1 MPRIRPL
8 PPLLINQIAA
18 GEVIER
24 PASVVKE
31 LLENSLDAGA
41 RQIVVELEQAGIKC
55 IRVRDDGSGIGPDDL
70 ALAVSRHATS
80 KISSLND
87 LESVASLGF
96 RGEALPSI
104 ASVARLE
111 VISRQ
116 QGAEHGWR
124 LCADGTDQTGAP
136 EPAAHPIGTSVE
148 VRDLFYRVPARRK
161 FLRTERTEL
170 GHIEQLIRRM
180 ALARADVGFRV
191 QHNGRELFDLR
202 ANPEARP
209 LVLDDPAADRDIGD
223 NTDGY
228 PSWSGTRAERLRSL
242 LGDAFVE
249 HALEVDE
256 QAVGLAL
263 QGWVARPAFSRSQ
276 TDLQFFFVNGR
287 MVRGKLVAHAV
298 RQAFQDVLHQ
308 GRHPAYVLYLQ
319 LDPRQVDV
327 NVHPAK
333 HEVRFRE
340 GRQVHDFL
348 FRSLHRRL
356 ADGVEQGL
364 ASGRI
369 ATEPALNGAAD
380 DRQAS
385 SAGLEAG
392 ATSTV
397 SGAVA
402 PNQPRLSLRISDG
415 RNAYAAALA
424 LQMPDA
430 AVDGNLESVVAASGL
445 DCSCDPQAVGRGR
458 SEAGFAPGLEAD
470 LADAG
475 IAGAKA
481 GGAEAGGEES
491 DQDASLPPLGFAIG
505 QLNGVYILAQAAD
518 GLILVDM
525 HAAHERIGYERLKT
539 SWGQGE
545 VQQQPLLVPLAVAV
559 SAREADLAEEQQ
571 ELLAMLGMSID
582 RVGPERLL
590 IRAIP
595 AILGA
600 AKPEQLLRDLL
611 ADLVAEGS
619 SDRIR
624 AEINRVLSTMAC
636 HGAVRANRRLTL
648 PEMNA
653 LLRAMER
660 TERADQCNHGR
671 PTWVK
676 LSHQALDKLFWRGR

>member
-1 MPRIRPL
+1 MSRIRPL

-41 RQIVVELEQAGIKC
+41 RQITVELEQAGIKC
-55 IRVRDDGSGIGPDDL
+55 IRVRDDGSGIGRDDL
-70 ALAVSRHATS
+70 VLAVSRHATS

-87 LESVASLGF
+87 LEAVASLGF

-111 VISRQ
+111 VGSRQ
-116 QGAEHGWR
+116 QEAEHGWR
-124 LCADGTDQTGAP
+124 LCADGTDQVGEP
-136 EPAAHPIGTSVE
+136 EPAAHPIGTTIE

-202 ANPEARP
+202 ASPEERSLSAP
-209 LVLDDPAADRDIGD
+209 EPAEEQAEGPVAGW
-223 NTDGY
+223 TTAWAG
-228 PSWSGTRAERLRSL
+228 PRAERLQTL
-242 LGDAFVE
+242 LGEAFVE

-263 QGWVARPAFSRSQ
+263 NGWVARPAFSRSQ
-276 TDLQFFFVNGR
+276 ADLQFFFVNGR
-287 MVRGKLVAHAV
+287 MVRDKLVAHAV
-298 RQAFQDVLHQ
+298 RQAFQDVLHH

-333 HEVRFRE
+333 QEVRFRE

-356 ADGVEQGL
+356 ADGLERGL
-364 ASGRI
+364 ASGATASEPAVDSSEAETGPALTG
-369 ATEPALNGAAD
+369 ATEGAPAP
-380 DRQAS
+380 
-385 SAGLEAG
+385 
-392 ATSTV
+392 T
-397 SGAVA
+397 
-402 PNQPRLSLRISDG
+402 QPRLPLRVSDG
-415 RNAYAAALA
+415 RSAYEAALA

-430 AVDGNLESVVAASGL
+430 APAGTRDPALAVSRPDGEDAAGRDSPPVSTG
-445 DCSCDPQAVGRGR
+445 DRGGDRVGRLDQR
-458 SEAGFAPGLEAD
+458 PGQELGSVGPIEGSGD
-470 LADAG
+470 
-475 IAGAKA
+475 
-481 GGAEAGGEES
+481 
-491 DQDASLPPLGFAIG
+491 DQEQQDLPPLGFAIG
-505 QLNGVYILAQAAD
+505 QLNGVYILAQGAD

-525 HAAHERIGYERLKT
+525 HAAHERIGYERLKLG
-539 SWGQGE
+539 WGQGE

-559 SAREADLAEEQQ
+559 SAREAALAEEQQ
-571 ELLAMLGMSID
+571 ELLSRLGISVD
-582 RVGPERLL
+582 RLGPERLL
-590 IRAIP
+590 LRAIP
-595 AILGA
+595 AILSA
-600 AKPEQLLRDLL
+600 ADPEQLLRDLL
-611 ADLVAEGS
+611 ADLIAEGA

-624 AEINRVLSTMAC
+624 DEINRVLSTMAC
-636 HGAVRANRRLTL
+636 HGAVRANRQLTL

-676 LSHQALDKLFWRGR
+676 LTHQELDKLFWRGR

>member
-1 MPRIRPL
+1 MPSIRQL

-41 RQIVVELEQAGIKC
+41 RQIQIELEQAGIKR
-55 IRVRDDGSGIGPDDL
+55 ISVRDDGSGISPDDL
-70 ALAVSRHATS
+70 ALAVARHATS

-87 LESVASLGF
+87 LEAVVSLGF

-111 VISRQ
+111 VISRE

-124 LCADGTDQTGAP
+124 LSADGTDHSMEP
-136 EPAAHPIGTSVE
+136 EPAAHPVGTSVE
-148 VRDLFYRVPARRK
+148 ARDLFYRVPARRK

-180 ALARADVGFRV
+180 ALARSDVGFRV

-202 ANPEARP
+202 AAPRPESGPEPETQP
-209 LVLDDPAADRDIGD
+209 LFATV
-223 NTDGY
+223 
-228 PSWSGTRAERLRSL
+228 RAERLRTL
-242 LGDAFVE
+242 LGEAFVE
-249 HALEVDE
+249 QALEVDE

-263 QGWVARPAFSRSQ
+263 RGWVARPAFSRSQ
-276 TDLQFFFVNGR
+276 ADQQFFFVNGR
-287 MVRGKLVAHAV
+287 MVRDKLVAHAV

-356 ADGVEQGL
+356 SDRVGQGSPQGRLLADPGL
-364 ASGRI
+364 SG
-369 ATEPALNGAAD
+369 LGD
-380 DRQAS
+380 D
-385 SAGLEAG
+385 EHPE
-392 ATSTV
+392 STTARDSV
-397 SGAVA
+397 SA
-402 PNQPRLSLRISDG
+402 PNQARLRSRISDG
-415 RNAYAAALA
+415 RSAYAAALG
-424 LQMPDA
+424 LQMPDPAPA
-430 AVDGNLESVVAASGL
+430 AALDPTLAASRLDRSDAAGL
-445 DCSCDPQAVGRGR
+445 D
-458 SEAGFAPGLEAD
+458 GLS
-470 LADAG
+470 
-475 IAGAKA
+475 
-481 GGAEAGGEES
+481 AEAGHVSADPG
-491 DQDASLPPLGFAIG
+491 LPPLGFAIG
-505 QLNGVYILAQAAD
+505 QLNGVYILAQCAD

-525 HAAHERIGYERLKT
+525 HAAHERVGYERLK
-539 SWGQGE
+539 SGWGQGA
-545 VQQQPLLVPLAVAV
+545 VQQQPLLVPIAVAV
-559 SAREADLAEEQQ
+559 STREADLAEDQQ
-571 ELLAMLGMSID
+571 GLLSRLGVDVD

-590 IRAIP
+590 LRAIP
-595 AILGA
+595 AILSGA
-600 AKPEQLLRDLL
+600 DPEQLLRDLL
-611 ADLVAEGS
+611 ADLVAEGT
-619 SDRIR
+619 SDRVC
-624 AEINRVLSTMAC
+624 AEINQVLSTMAC
-636 HGAVRANRRLTL
+636 HGAVRANRQLTL

-671 PTWVK
+671 PTWIK
-676 LSHQALDKLFWRGR
+676 LRHQDLDRLFWRGR

>member
-1 MPRIRPL
+1 MPRIRSL
-8 PPLLINQIAA
+8 PPLLVNQIAA

-41 RQIVVELEQAGIKC
+41 RQIVIELEQAGIKRIC
-55 IRVRDDGSGIGPDDL
+55 VRDDGSGIGPDDL

-80 KISSLND
+80 KISSLHD

-111 VISRQ
+111 VISRE

-124 LCADGTDQTGAP
+124 LSADGTDCVGEAA
-136 EPAAHPIGTSVE
+136 PAAHPVGTSVE

-202 ANPEARP
+202 AAPEPLSARA
-209 LVLDDPAADRDIGD
+209 LDQ
-223 NTDGY
+223 
-228 PSWSGTRAERLRSL
+228 RLQTL
-242 LGDAFVE
+242 LGETFVQ

-263 QGWVARPAFSRSQ
+263 SGWVARPAFSRSQ

-287 MVRGKLVAHAV
+287 MVRDKLVAHAV
-298 RQAFQDVLHQ
+298 RQAFQDVLHH

-356 ADGVEQGL
+356 ADSCEQGE
-364 ASGRI
+364 AQARI
-369 ATEPALNGAAD
+369 AVDPALTGPGAEEQPVTAAAEV
-380 DRQAS
+380 R
-385 SAGLEAG
+385 
-392 ATSTV
+392 
-397 SGAVA
+397 A
-402 PNQPRLSLRISDG
+402 PTQSRLPLRISDG
-415 RNAYAAALA
+415 RSTYAAALA

-430 AVDGNLESVVAASGL
+430 VPDGTLDPALAAALLDRGEVAGL
-445 DCSCDPQAVGRGR
+445 DSRPT
-458 SEAGFAPGLEAD
+458 SSAD
-470 LADAG
+470 LSADLSAG
-475 IAGAKA
+475 LGDSLTQ
-481 GGAEAGGEES
+481 GWGNVGPEGSGDDRES
-491 DQDASLPPLGFAIG
+491 DRELPPLGFAIG
-505 QLNGVYILAQAAD
+505 QLSGVYILSQGAD

-525 HAAHERIGYERLKT
+525 HAAHERIGYERLKAG
-539 SWGQGE
+539 WGQGA
-545 VQQQPLLVPLAVAV
+545 VQQQPLLVPIAVAV
-559 SAREADLAEEQQ
+559 SGREADLAEEQQ
-571 ELLAMLGMSID
+571 ELLSTLGVSVD

-590 IRAIP
+590 LRAIP
-595 AILGA
+595 AILSGA
-600 AKPEQLLRDLL
+600 DPEQLLRDLL

-619 SDRIR
+619 SDRVR

-636 HGAVRANRRLTL
+636 HGAVRANRQLTL

-671 PTWVK
+671 PTWIK
-676 LSHQALDKLFWRGR
+676 LSLQALDRLFWRGR

>member
-1 MPRIRPL
+1 MPRIRSL
-8 PPLLINQIAA
+8 PPLLVNQIAA

-41 RQIVVELEQAGIKC
+41 RQIVVELEQAGIKRIC
-55 IRVRDDGSGIGPDDL
+55 VRDDGSGIGHEDL
-70 ALAVSRHATS
+70 VLAVSRHATS
-80 KISSLND
+80 KISSLHD

-111 VISRQ
+111 VISRE

-124 LCADGTDQTGAP
+124 LSADGTDCAGETA
-136 EPAAHPIGTSVE
+136 PAAHPVGTSVE

-202 ANPEARP
+202 AAPAPESLSAQAR
-209 LVLDDPAADRDIGD
+209 G
-223 NTDGY
+223 
-228 PSWSGTRAERLRSL
+228 ERLQTL
-242 LGDAFVE
+242 LGETFVQ

-263 QGWVARPAFSRSQ
+263 SGWVARPAFSRSQ

-287 MVRGKLVAHAV
+287 MVRDKLVAHAV
-298 RQAFQDVLHQ
+298 RQAFHDVLHH

-356 ADGVEQGL
+356 ADSCEQGR
-364 ASGRI
+364 AQARI
-369 ATEPALNGAAD
+369 AADPALAGPGAEEQPVA
-380 DRQAS
+380 A
-385 SAGLEAG
+385 
-392 ATSTV
+392 ATAAEVT
-397 SGAVA
+397 A
-402 PNQPRLSLRISDG
+402 PTQSRLPLRISDG
-415 RNAYAAALA
+415 RSAYAAALA

-430 AVDGNLESVVAASGL
+430 APDGTLDPALAAALFDRGEAAGL
-445 DCSCDPQAVGRGR
+445 DSRPDARPVCSGDLR
-458 SEAGFAPGLEAD
+458 SALGESLTQGWGD
-470 LADAG
+470 V
-475 IAGAKA
+475 
-481 GGAEAGGEES
+481 GAEASGDDRDSHQE
-491 DQDASLPPLGFAIG
+491 LPPLGFAIG
-505 QLNGVYILAQAAD
+505 QLSGVYILSQGAD

-525 HAAHERIGYERLKT
+525 HAAHERIGYERLKAG
-539 SWGQGE
+539 WGQGA
-545 VQQQPLLVPLAVAV
+545 VQQQPLLVPIAVAV
-559 SAREADLAEEQQ
+559 SGREADLAEEQQ
-571 ELLAMLGMSID
+571 ELLTMLGVSVD

-590 IRAIP
+590 LRAIP
-595 AILGA
+595 AILSGA
-600 AKPEQLLRDLL
+600 DPEQLLRDLL

-619 SDRIR
+619 SDRVR

-636 HGAVRANRRLTL
+636 HGAVRANRQLTL

-660 TERADQCNHGR
+660 TARADQCNHGR

-676 LSHQALDKLFWRGR
+676 LPLQALDRLFWRGR

>member
-1 MPRIRPL
+1 MPGIHSL
-8 PPLLINQIAA
+8 SPLLINQIAA

-31 LLENSLDAGA
+31 LIENSLDAGA
-41 RQIVVELEQAGIKC
+41 RQISVELEQAGIKR
-55 IRVRDDGSGIGPDDL
+55 ILVRDDGCGISRDDL

-80 KISSLND
+80 KISSLDD
-87 LESVASLGF
+87 LEAVASLGF
-96 RGEALPSI
+96 RGEALPSM

-111 VISRQ
+111 LISREP
-116 QGAEHGWR
+116 GAEHGWR
-124 LCADGTDQTGAP
+124 LSADGSDDVGEPA
-136 EPAAHPIGTSVE
+136 PAAHPVGTSVE
-148 VRDLFYRVPARRK
+148 VSDLFYRVPARRK

-202 ANPEARP
+202 ACLNPVPLVTEARP
-209 LVLDDPAADRDIGD
+209 EGGADAGAEGS
-223 NTDGY
+223 TEG
-228 PSWSGTRAERLRSL
+228 RAQAWARAPVERLQAL
-242 LGDAFVE
+242 LGEAFVE
-249 HALEVDE
+249 QALAVDE

-263 QGWVARPAFSRSQ
+263 RGWVARPAFSRSQ

-287 MVRGKLVAHAV
+287 MVRDKLVAHAI

-333 HEVRFRE
+333 QEVRFRE

-356 ADGVEQGL
+356 AEGIGDTLSSQHPATVPACQARDQGL
-364 ASGRI
+364 SGSS
-369 ATEPALNGAAD
+369 LSQGAASVPTPT
-380 DRQAS
+380 QS
-385 SAGLEAG
+385 
-392 ATSTV
+392 
-397 SGAVA
+397 
-402 PNQPRLSLRISDG
+402 RLPLRISDG
-415 RNAYAAALA
+415 RSAYAAALA

-430 AVDGNLESVVAASGL
+430 APASVLDPELAGPGGEPRGAGELAPAAAS
-445 DCSCDPQAVGRGR
+445 
-458 SEAGFAPGLEAD
+458 D
-470 LADAG
+470 LHR
-475 IAGAKA
+475 
-481 GGAEAGGEES
+481 EQEQE
-491 DQDASLPPLGFAIG
+491 QDLPPLGFAIG
-505 QLNGVYILAQAAD
+505 QLNGVYILAQGAD

-525 HAAHERIGYERLKT
+525 HAAHERIGYERLKRGW
-539 SWGQGE
+539 SQGE
-545 VQQQPLLVPLAVAV
+545 VLQQPLLVPIAVAV

-571 ELLAMLGMSID
+571 GLLATLGVSVD

-590 IRAIP
+590 LRAIP
-595 AILGA
+595 AILSGA
-600 AKPEQLLRDLL
+600 DPEQLLRDLL
-611 ADLVAEGS
+611 ADLLAEGS
-619 SDRIR
+619 SDRVR

-636 HGAVRANRRLTL
+636 HGAVRANRQLTL

-653 LLRAMER
+653 LLRSMER

-671 PTWVK
+671 PTWIK
-676 LSHQALDKLFWRGR
+676 LSHQELDRLFWRGR

>member
-1 MPRIRPL
+1 MPRIHSL
-8 PPLLINQIAA
+8 PPLLVNQIAA

-41 RQIVVELEQAGIKC
+41 RQIVVELEQAGIKR
-55 IRVRDDGSGIGPDDL
+55 IGVRDDGSGIGAEDL

-80 KISSLND
+80 KISSLHD

-111 VISRQ
+111 VISRE

-124 LCADGTDQTGAP
+124 LSADGTDCAGEVA
-136 EPAAHPIGTSVE
+136 PAAHPIGTSVE

-202 ANPEARP
+202 AAPESEP
-209 LVLDDPAADRDIGD
+209 LSAHACG
-223 NTDGY
+223 
-228 PSWSGTRAERLRSL
+228 ERLQTL
-242 LGDAFVE
+242 LGETFVQ

-263 QGWVARPAFSRSQ
+263 SGWVARPAFSRSQ
-276 TDLQFFFVNGR
+276 ADLQFFFVNGR
-287 MVRGKLVAHAV
+287 MVRDKLVAHAV
-298 RQAFQDVLHQ
+298 RQAFQDVLHH

-356 ADGVEQGL
+356 AGSCEQGG
-364 ASGRI
+364 AQARI
-369 ATEPALNGAAD
+369 AADPAL
-380 DRQAS
+380 
-385 SAGLEAG
+385 AGLG
-392 ATSTV
+392 AEEQP
-397 SGAVA
+397 VA
-402 PNQPRLSLRISDG
+402 AATAAEVTAPTQSRLPLRISDG
-415 RNAYAAALA
+415 RSAYAAALA

-430 AVDGNLESVVAASGL
+430 APDGTLDPALAAALLDRGEAAGL
-445 DCSCDPQAVGRGR
+445 DSWPASSADPRAGLGENLTQGWDNVGPEGSGDDR
-458 SEAGFAPGLEAD
+458 D
-470 LADAG
+470 
-475 IAGAKA
+475 
-481 GGAEAGGEES
+481 S
-491 DQDASLPPLGFAIG
+491 DQELPPLGFAIG
-505 QLNGVYILAQAAD
+505 QLSGVYILSQGAD

-525 HAAHERIGYERLKT
+525 HAAHERIGYERLKAG
-539 SWGQGE
+539 WGQGA
-545 VQQQPLLVPLAVAV
+545 VQQQPLLVPIAVAV
-559 SAREADLAEEQQ
+559 SGREADLAEEQQ
-571 ELLAMLGMSID
+571 EVLTTLGVSVD

-590 IRAIP
+590 LRAIP
-595 AILGA
+595 AILSGA
-600 AKPEQLLRDLL
+600 DPEQLLRDLL

-619 SDRIR
+619 SERVR

-636 HGAVRANRRLTL
+636 HGAVRANRQLTL

-676 LSHQALDKLFWRGR
+676 LTLQALDRLFWRGR